1 MFAGGIG
8 SIAPEF
14 SPPPPVMLSIPA
26 PPVFPAPRPDSPR
39 LALAL
44 ASPSLPVLALP
55 EIRALP
61 ATPPGDPAP
70 PPTGEIESSAHRL
83 PGGRP
88 RREPTAC
95 HASPPPITLPL
106 SPFP

>member
-1 MFAGGIG
+1 MFAGSIG
-8 SIAPEF
+8 SSAPEF
-14 SPPPPVMLSIPA
+14 SPTPPVMLSIPA

-61 ATPPGDPAP
+61 GAPPGDPAP
-70 PPTGEIESSAHRL
+70 PPTGEIESSAQRL
-83 PGGRP
+83 PGGRAGERP
-88 RREPTAC
+88 
-95 HASPPPITLPL
+95 SPAMGRPL
-106 SPFP
+106 QLQERF